1 VPLILRGLYVL
12 CGVGLLTATVAA
24 LKPYVLRSSGAVPPH
39 IAGKF
44 REPTGFQQSASGQYF
59 VFDRRAHVVHG
70 LDAAQASSWEIV
82 HIGGEDGR
90 IIDPTAFAVEPK
102 GTFVVADAPN
112 NRERIQIF
120 TPVGFR
126 IGGFLLPGRLK
137 PRVVIG
143 NTVLN
148 GIGSLQYTGTSILM
162 SQPETG
168 ALVTEYALN
177 GGATRTFGVLR
188 RTGHEDD
195 AEVHL
200 ALNSGIALVDPNGGF
215 FFVFQ
220 TGEPLFQKYDAAG
233 QLVFERR
240 VHGREIDQFVD
251 GLPTKWPK
259 RRTSEGEM
267 PLVTPTI
274 RTAAVDHAGNLWIA
288 FVLPYTYVYDRDGD
302 KARTVQFRAAG
313 IIAPNSL
320 FFGQNGRVLVTPG
333 LYEFDAGAAG
343 RTGGALSL
351 QPLDRPIFLTHT
363 THPIYTPSTTQA
375 TYATQAIH
383 STDSIHLT
391 CSTHPTYATHPT
403 QP

>member
-1 VPLILRGLYVL
+1 MSLRGLGVL
-12 CGVGLLTATVAA
+12 CGCCLLAASLAA
-24 LKPYVLRSSGAVPPH
+24 LKPDLLRSAGAVPPH

-70 LDAAQASSWEIV
+70 LDAQQATSWEIV

-90 IIDPTAFAVEPK
+90 IIDPTAFAVEPG
-102 GTFVVADAPN
+102 GTFAVADAPN

-120 TPVGFR
+120 TPAGFR

-137 PRVVIG
+137 MRVMID
-143 NTVLN
+143 NAVLN

-168 ALVTEYALN
+168 ALVTEYTLN
-177 GGATRTFGVLR
+177 GGANRTFGHLR

-195 AEVHL
+195 REVHL
-200 ALNSGIALVDPNGGF
+200 ALNSGIPLVDPSGGF

-220 TGEPLFQKYDAAG
+220 TGEPVFQKYDAAG

-240 VHGREIDQFVD
+240 VHGREIDQFVAA
-251 GLPTKWPK
+251 LPTSWPK
-259 RRTSEGEM
+259 RQTSDGEM

-274 RTAAVDHAGNLWIA
+274 RTAAVDRAGNLWIA

-313 IIAPNSL
+313 IIAPKSL
-320 FFGQNGRVLVTPG
+320 FFGTNGRVLVTPG
-333 LYEFDAGAAG
+333 LYEFDPEAGKARGAG
-343 RTGGALSL
+343 GPGGAGL
-351 QPLDRPIFLTHT
+351 P
-363 THPIYTPSTTQA
+363 Y
-375 TYATQAIH
+375 
-383 STDSIHLT
+383 
-391 CSTHPTYATHPT
+391 PTYPTYRTYPTYPTYSTYPT